1 MMKKVFTTLSVF
13 AIMVAL
19 TLSAAAQQWW
29 QAGNI
34 ADATKVSGTLNDKSS
49 PVYRTN
55 SSGDKIPSNSH
66 SAAFP
71 GIYINWVGNGN
82 NAKCY
87 AQIQESVFNRF
98 EDEVFWIT
106 VQFSGN
112 YFDFELAKAD
122 GLPLGNGVWA
132 FEFNTE
138 VTYIHNNGKPRTEKF
153 AGNNVNQFFIGGFY
167 NEAYIFVEKVWLE
180 EEGDLFK
187 DANDAALGFT
197 NGFGL
202 GWNTVDVAS
211 WDSTGVSFSEI
222 TAGLVGYKFDRVEFY
237 RECVCDEC
245 DGWELA
251 STSRNNNVSFN
262 VVGDGRYKVVFVNT
276 PIYYTVNY
284 WNTNEFYCFCNG
296 LQEVTGRWH
305 TEQVRHGYD
314 AIGRMQDGRPWNP
327 TLLGYAFSEWVKA
340 DDLFNV
346 TSDRDVFA
354 TWTFYNNGN
363 GNQSVWRINNVSS
376 WQPYRWG
383 DMTKPRWNPNT
394 GNSGRWV
401 DVSGQAGN
409 GKNIGIADVRF
420 GSMSNDGFCGI
431 IAFEDMDF
439 FDKYESVTFTFFSGQ
454 GNDEGLVA
462 VIKFTSLHTWECLIG
477 SSKELYTE
485 EDTCPVCAPYAC
497 AALGRVCHTFE
508 FASSGTAVA
517 ITDLVIIQCKDADGV
532 CDPACPWEVE

>member
-87 AQIQESVFNRF
+87 AQIQSHVFDRF

-122 GLPLGNGVWA
+122 GLSLGNGVYA

-138 VTYIHNNGKPRTEKF
+138 VTYIHNNGKPKTEKF

-167 NEAYIFVEKVWLE
+167 NDAFILVEKVWI
-180 EEGDLFK
+180 DPDFN
-187 DANDAALGFT
+187 ANDDTVAFT

-222 TAGLVGYKFDRVEFY
+222 TTGLVGYEFASASLY
-237 RECVCDEC
+237 AACSCDDADC
-245 DGWELA
+245 DGWEFV
-251 STSRNNNVSFN
+251 RNFNGNNASFN
-262 VVGDGRYKVVFVNT
+262 IIGDGTYKVVFVNK

-284 WNTNEFYCFCNG
+284 WNTNEFYCFSY
-296 LQEVTGRWH
+296 EYERVTGRWH
-305 TEQVRHGYD
+305 TEQVRHGY
-314 AIGRMQDGRPWNP
+314 AAVGRQTGTPPRAFNP
-327 TLLGYAFSEWVKA
+327 SLTGYAFNGWVYGGPNDVC
-340 DDLFNV
+340 DDITWCDLGFVTCDVNV
-346 TSDRDVFA
+346 YA
-354 TWTFYNNGN
+354 TWAFYNNGN
-363 GNQSVWRINNVSS
+363 NNESVWRIPNVNS
-376 WQPYRWG
+376 WQPYKWG
-383 DMTKPRWNPNT
+383 DMFKAGY
-394 GNSGRWV
+394 GN
-401 DVSGQAGN
+401 QAGN
-409 GKNIGIADVRF
+409 GKNIGIAEAKF
-420 GSMSNDGFCGI
+420 GSFTNDGYDGI

-439 FDKYESVTFTFFSGQ
+439 FEKYESVTFTFYSGQ
-454 GNDEGLVA
+454 GANAGPVA
-462 VIKFTSLHTWECLIG
+462 VIKFTSLYDWECLIG
-477 SSKELYTE
+477 SAKELNTGN
-485 EDTCPVCAPYAC
+485 TCAVCYPFDC
-497 AALGRVCHTFE
+497 ADLGRVCHSFD
-508 FASSGTAVA
+508 FAASGTAVA
-517 ITDLVIIQCKDADGV
+517 ISDLVIRYTKDQ
-532 CDPACPWEVE
+532 E